1 MLYLCSVKSYLG
13 SNSRQVNKLIN
24 NKLFKNFTNM
34 IELYISQNKNTQS
47 EAYGK
52 YYPRVSYKQTMN
64 IHDMAVHMAEH
75 NTPFSEGT
83 IEGILRDF
91 VKCVREQ
98 TLNGNTVKVDNLA
111 IFKVSVIGNGCK
123 ELYDADLDKTITAS
137 IGTVGR
143 NDKTGPAVNSLKL
156 LAQATGEYT
165 REELNKDGKL
175 GWTDKAAAE
184 IAAAKAAAQG
194 GSQSNSGSS
203 TGSETGQGGNGSQG
217 GQSGDNQG
225 QQGGS
230 STGSETAEGY
240 ALSISTIG
248 SGSASVT
255 KGGNAVTSGSNL
267 NEDDEV
273 EISIT
278 PAEGETPTATING
291 SEIELTESEGV
302 YSGSFAMP
310 GQASSLVINTGG
322 SSGGNGGA
330 DLDKD

>member
-1 MLYLCSVKSYLG
+1 
-13 SNSRQVNKLIN
+13 
-24 NKLFKNFTNM
+24 M

-137 IGTVGR
+137 IGTIGR

-184 IAAAKAAAQG
+184 ILAANNAAMNGGSSSGSSSESNG
-194 GSQSNSGSS
+194 GSQNDGSQNGGTQNGGDNSGS
-203 TGSETGQGGNGSQG
+203 
-217 GQSGDNQG
+217 QG
-225 QQGGS
+225 QQGDQNQQS
-230 STGSETAEGY
+230 GY
-240 ALSISTIG
+240 ALTIATSG
-248 SGSASVT
+248 SGSATVT
-255 KGGNAVTSGSNL
+255 HDGNAVTSGSTL

-278 PAEGETPTATING
+278 PAEGQVPTASIN
-291 SEIELTESEGV
+291 SSAIELTEDNGV
-302 YSGSFAMP
+302 YTGSFAMP
-310 GQASSLVINTGG
+310 GQASALVISTGT
-322 SSGGNGGA
+322 SDEGGDGGEG
-330 DLDKD
+330 LDKD

>member
-1 MLYLCSVKSYLG
+1 
-13 SNSRQVNKLIN
+13 
-24 NKLFKNFTNM
+24 M

-123 ELYDADLDKTITAS
+123 ELYDATLDKTITAS
-137 IGTVGR
+137 IGTVGK

-184 IAAAKAAAQG
+184 ILAAKTAAQG
-194 GSQSNSGSS
+194 GGNSGGSSSGSGTESGGNSGGSGQSEQGSQS
-203 TGSETGQGGNGSQG
+203 E
-217 GQSGDNQG
+217 QG
-225 QQGGS
+225 QQTA
-230 STGSETAEGY
+230 STY
-240 ALSISTIG
+240 ALTISRTG
-248 SGSASVT
+248 VGSATVT
-255 KGGNAVTSGSNL
+255 KDGNAVTSGTSL

-278 PAEGETPTATING
+278 PAEGQVPTATVNG
-291 SEIELTESEGV
+291 SEIELTEDNGV

-310 GQASSLVINTGG
+310 GQASTLIINTGEG
-322 SSGGNGGA
+322 EDDDYDPNA
-330 DLDKD
+330 

>member
-1 MLYLCSVKSYLG
+1 
-13 SNSRQVNKLIN
+13 
-24 NKLFKNFTNM
+24 M
-34 IELYISQNKNTQS
+34 IELYISQNNNSQS

-137 IGTVGR
+137 IGTIGK

-184 IAAAKAAAQG
+184 ILAVKNAANGG
-194 GSQSNSGSS
+194 GSGGSSQGSGS
-203 TGSETGQGGNGSQG
+203 GSESGNGGNSQGGNGGQSQG
-217 GQSGDNQG
+217 AQ
-225 QQGGS
+225 
-230 STGSETAEGY
+230 GY
-240 ALSISTIG
+240 ALTISKSG
-248 SGSASVT
+248 SGTASVT
-255 KGGNAVTSGSNL
+255 KGGNAVTSGASL

-278 PAEGETPTATING
+278 PAEGQVPTASVNG
-291 SEIELTESEGV
+291 SEIELTESDGV

-310 GQASSLVINTGG
+310 GQASTLVINTG
-322 SSGGNGGA
+322 STSGGDNHNPIDTGN
-330 DLDKD
+330 

>member
-1 MLYLCSVKSYLG
+1 
-13 SNSRQVNKLIN
+13 
-24 NKLFKNFTNM
+24 M
-34 IELYISQNKNTQS
+34 IELYISQNKIVGS
-47 EAYGK
+47 ASYGK

-123 ELYDADLDKTITAS
+123 ELYDANTDKTITAS
-137 IGTVGR
+137 IGTVGK
-143 NDKTGPAVNSLKL
+143 NDKTGAAVNSLKL

-184 IAAAKAAAQG
+184 ILAAKTAAQG
-194 GSQSNSGSS
+194 GGNSGGSS
-203 TGSETGQGGNGSQG
+203 SGSGTESGGNSGGSGQSEQG
-217 GQSGDNQG
+217 GQG
-225 QQGGS
+225 QQTA
-230 STGSETAEGY
+230 STY
-240 ALSISTIG
+240 ALTISRTG
-248 SGSASVT
+248 VGSATVT
-255 KGGNAVTSGSNL
+255 KDGNAVTSGTSL

-278 PAEGETPTATING
+278 PAEGQVPTATVNG
-291 SEIELTESEGV
+291 SEIELTEDNGV

-310 GQASSLVINTGG
+310 GQASTLIINTGEG
-322 SSGGNGGA
+322 EDDDYDPNA
-330 DLDKD
+330 